1 MAMMTRAR
9 RSAATISRALRQS
22 YWLENTPEKPTE
34 ASWARQLRLA
44 SGTAKEGTGHA
55 KGDASEEK
63 KGEKKEEQEEKDEK
77 KVLLEHALKHAA
89 EKGWSRDAVRA
100 AANDLGLSPS
110 VGGMLERGD
119 VELIEYFLDKCNRQ
133 LVQDLNAMEEE
144 LKEMR
149 IRDKIK
155 TAVKIR
161 LEMLQPYV
169 NVWPQALA
177 ILAQPRNVPGAVSK
191 MAKMVDDIW
200 IVAGD
205 TSEDYNWYTKRGLL
219 AGLYS
224 STELYMLT
232 DTSPHFEDTWKF
244 LDRRIEDIMVAGKAT
259 AQLGGFAKSV
269 ANDYDSMLRKIFS
282 RRDS

>member
-1 MAMMTRAR
+1 
-9 RSAATISRALRQS
+9 
-22 YWLENTPEKPTE
+22 
-34 ASWARQLRLA
+34 
-44 SGTAKEGTGHA
+44 
-55 KGDASEEK
+55 
-63 KGEKKEEQEEKDEK
+63 
-77 KVLLEHALKHAA
+77 
-89 EKGWSRDAVRA
+89 
-100 AANDLGLSPS
+100 
-110 VGGMLERGD
+110 MLERGD
-119 VELIEYFLDKCNRQ
+119 LELIEYFLDKCNRQ

-149 IRDKIK
+149 IREIK

-244 LDRRIEDIMVAGKAT
+244 LDRRIEDIMVAVVAGHHEPLDAFRL
-259 AQLGGFAKSV
+259 LGDG
-269 ANDYDSMLRKIFS
+269 I
-282 RRDS
+282 RRDRGVVRLDADVGLFHQ